1 MSHMKIH
8 CYMFWEHGFDS
19 QTKAVT
25 LTEKHY
31 RKRMRSSI
39 TSSDP
44 MVLGGLVDPSL
55 KGPEGLG

>member
-1 MSHMKIH
+1 
-8 CYMFWEHGFDS
+8 MFWEHGFDS